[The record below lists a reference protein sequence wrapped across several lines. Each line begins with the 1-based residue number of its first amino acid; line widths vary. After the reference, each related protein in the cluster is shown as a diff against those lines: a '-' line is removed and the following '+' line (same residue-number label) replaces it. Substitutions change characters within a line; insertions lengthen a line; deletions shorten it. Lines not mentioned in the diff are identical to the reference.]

1 MSQSAPKAA
10 LRGQRRLTGRDRL
23 AMHVAR
29 MPHALLAVC
38 SKSGLEASKHQIA
51 SRSVHLGRVPYQP
64 LPPQLPTVRTATKI
78 HPIISDEH
86 YGARALESPAG
97 KWFAIARGQGGKDAN
112 HAPARLFKGLAR
124 PPVRPAPLLPCAL
137 LRRSRRDAKG
147 GTSQSGAQ
155 RPRQTTQRKRP
166 EERSRP
172 LLQKLPIGTS
182 LATLHAAQQARQPT
196 HASRSVRIASCIIS
210 RTPPSNAGRQRWRRL
225 QPPIPSGAGRTRCE

>member
-1 MSQSAPKAA
+1 
-10 LRGQRRLTGRDRL
+10 
-23 AMHVAR
+23 MHVAR
-29 MPHALLAVC
+29 MPHALLAAC

-51 SRSVHLGRVPYQP
+51 SWSVRLGRVPYQP
-64 LPPQLPTVRTATKI
+64 LPPQLPTVRTATKFTRLYLTSI
-78 HPIISDEH
+78 TALERQKAPQGNGSRLQ
-86 YGARALESPAG
+86 GAR
-97 KWFAIARGQGGKDAN
+97 GKDAN

-155 RPRQTTQRKRP
+155 HPRQTTQRKRP

-196 HASRSVRIASCIIS
+196 HSSRSVRIASCVIS
-210 RTPPSNAGRQRWRRL
+210 RTPPSNVGRQRWCRL
-225 QPPIPSGAGRTRCE
+225 QPPIPSGAGRTRCG